1 MQKKKKNNT
10 VKSLTMYSLVL
21 VIILGALFF
30 STASRPK
37 VHELTYNEL
46 IKDISK
52 KKVEKL
58 EVTPNS
64 NYSNYIVTGR
74 LEDYSKNESFTVLI
88 P

>member
-46 IKDISK
+46 IKDIS
-52 KKVEKL
+52 
-58 EVTPNS
+58 
-64 NYSNYIVTGR
+64 
-74 LEDYSKNESFTVLI
+74 
-88 P
+88 